1 MSQIEFRQLEEKK
14 IEMKH
19 LFLAFLLMQI
29 LSCSKKPETLVQ
41 KLANPTPATSPSPT
55 LTSKGEEK
63 NADDFVTKDEQQ
75 TYDGYDI
82 FKQKKTVV
90 EYDTKIEIPS
100 VILKKGG
107 KIVASFPG
115 MIHPHSEIDFG
126 LFSFLNNGQKQLIIS
141 ASEPRGGNQWLAE
154 LSPTYREIFS
164 TITWR
169 VGREGAD
176 LGFVDLDKD
185 GVYEITTGDFWYYV
199 FDEISMSETPVITVV
214 FRYDKKA
221 GKYLPANHLFPAY
234 SLAGIDARIAA
245 FPPHEGYNYL
255 GARVDVLLHYLYA
268 GKEKKKKAGNFSTA
282 LIRPK
287 TKCK

>member
-1 MSQIEFRQLEEKK
+1 M
-14 IEMKH
+14 
-19 LFLAFLLMQI
+19 
-29 LSCSKKPETLVQ
+29 
-41 KLANPTPATSPSPT
+41 
-55 LTSKGEEK
+55 
-63 NADDFVTKDEQQ
+63 
-75 TYDGYDI
+75 
-82 FKQKKTVV
+82 
-90 EYDTKIEIPS
+90 
-100 VILKKGG
+100 
-107 KIVASFPG
+107 
-115 MIHPHSEIDFG
+115 
-126 LFSFLNNGQKQLIIS
+126 IIS

-268 GKEKKKKAGNFSTA
+268 GKEKEGWTFFDRSYQAKDKVQVKAKIKNVLKDSRVYQY
-282 LIRPK
+282 IQKQHRK
-287 TKCK
+287 I